1 MHIPAG
7 KVRKCLSLGTLAL
20 AIATVLH
27 SERAAAQDAAAEES
41 AAAPASTDASG
52 VTDEILVTGD
62 PLRIIPNEDSA
73 SSFGFNKP
81 LLETPRSVSFVSEEQ
96 ITLLGIST
104 ADDLA
109 RVVPGT
115 FTNRRWGLQGGID
128 VRNTPADMYFR
139 GMKRLNM
146 QGHARTSLAGM
157 DAIEV
162 VKGPPSPIF
171 GMGRIG
177 GYTNLQPK
185 LGRATE
191 GGYLPAPQG
200 FVQQIYGT
208 WDRTETSFGVGGP
221 IGFDEEAD
229 AAKGGYYVYGLLE
242 DSQTW
247 VDPVHAKQK
256 ILQAAASVD
265 NAIGNFRVEFGTQY
279 QNSNTAGAFVNRVTQ
294 DMIDNGTYIRGVP
307 LVNLDT
313 NGDGAV
319 GYLETHLNSP
329 VRGNVISGNA
339 PLNQDYAWPVDPSTG
354 EPYAPGQFPAI
365 SGIPETMYNYLV
377 AQCGGATGTS
387 ASCPDPTG
395 LMRAQGVGGPVP
407 ISGALPVGFVLDPR
421 TVSIAPIDYQR
432 AAYEKEQDAKLTI
445 VFVDLINDSN
455 PDFTFKNQ
463 LFFDSLDSFKN
474 SFLPYGETQDQWT
487 IEDKFT
493 VTRRV
498 ADDKLP
504 GWLGVN
510 MLGSLNYRV
519 TRADKVSSGGD
530 FDWRNDMLAG
540 DGSLIPN
547 ASFWNQFENAT
558 YETGAPVTGWRD
570 SKYTEAGL
578 GMMFDIDFFERTNL
592 LIGARYDT
600 ADAETTDLPRFAETC
615 TAGRPCFSNSA
626 LVGRYLPAAFAEGSD
641 DGTSWSA
648 SLSYRLPLGMV
659 PYVTAARSSATL
671 AAADNTI
678 AISSITAP
686 GGFIGEAEIKEAG
699 IKTSL
704 LDERLFITLA
714 GYQQTRTDISDPRD
728 PTEGADITS
737 SETTGVEFELK
748 WVPSRNVFL
757 SIFALKQKSDYLF
770 ASDGTIS
777 LDARQMG
784 FQDVV
789 DPVTG
794 AVIYPAE
801 AFFYGGKISVAMPT
815 SIEQTYLRRNGN
827 PEEQFGANAS
837 YQITEKFG
845 FNGGFTWFS
854 EIPVTRV
861 GIVTVP
867 EQTILNLGMTW
878 ETLDWRFQLN
888 GFNVTDERYFR
899 ARNGD
904 GTAQIMS
911 SMPGRSYALTV
922 KHDF

>member
-7 KVRKCLSLGTLAL
+7 KVRTCLSLGTLAL

-27 SERAAAQDAAAEES
+27 GEKAAAQDAVAEDAVAAES
-41 AAAPASTDASG
+41 GAAFG

-191 GGYLPAPQG
+191 GGYLPAPTG

-229 AAKGGYYVYGLLE
+229 AAAGGYYVYGLLE

-247 VDPVHAKQK
+247 VEPVHAKQK

-294 DMIDNGTYIRGVP
+294 DMIDNGSYIRGVP

-354 EPYAPGQFPAI
+354 EAYAPGQFPAI

-377 AQCGGATGTS
+377 AQCGGVTGTS
-387 ASCPDPTG
+387 ASCPTRPG
-395 LMRAQGVGGPVP
+395 SCARRASAGRCRSRGNCPSASCS
-407 ISGALPVGFVLDPR
+407 IRARFRSRRSTTSAPR
-421 TVSIAPIDYQR
+421 T
-432 AAYEKEQDAKLTI
+432 
-445 VFVDLINDSN
+445 
-455 PDFTFKNQ
+455 
-463 LFFDSLDSFKN
+463 
-474 SFLPYGETQDQWT
+474 
-487 IEDKFT
+487 
-493 VTRRV
+493 RR
-498 ADDKLP
+498 
-504 GWLGVN
+504 
-510 MLGSLNYRV
+510 S
-519 TRADKVSSGGD
+519 
-530 FDWRNDMLAG
+530 
-540 DGSLIPN
+540 
-547 ASFWNQFENAT
+547 
-558 YETGAPVTGWRD
+558 
-570 SKYTEAGL
+570 
-578 GMMFDIDFFERTNL
+578 RT
-592 LIGARYDT
+592 
-600 ADAETTDLPRFAETC
+600 
-615 TAGRPCFSNSA
+615 
-626 LVGRYLPAAFAEGSD
+626 
-641 DGTSWSA
+641 
-648 SLSYRLPLGMV
+648 
-659 PYVTAARSSATL
+659 RSSRSY
-671 AAADNTI
+671 
-678 AISSITAP
+678 SSTSSTTRIRTSRSRTSCSTTVSTASRTRSCRTVRLRIN
-686 GGFIGEAEIKEAG
+686 GRS
-699 IKTSL
+699 KTS
-704 LDERLFITLA
+704 
-714 GYQQTRTDISDPRD
+714 
-728 PTEGADITS
+728 
-737 SETTGVEFELK
+737 
-748 WVPSRNVFL
+748 SR
-757 SIFALKQKSDYLF
+757 
-770 ASDGTIS
+770 
-777 LDARQMG
+777 
-784 FQDVV
+784 
-789 DPVTG
+789 
-794 AVIYPAE
+794 
-801 AFFYGGKISVAMPT
+801 
-815 SIEQTYLRRNGN
+815 
-827 PEEQFGANAS
+827 
-837 YQITEKFG
+837 
-845 FNGGFTWFS
+845 
-854 EIPVTRV
+854 
-861 GIVTVP
+861 
-867 EQTILNLGMTW
+867 
-878 ETLDWRFQLN
+878 
-888 GFNVTDERYFR
+888 
-899 ARNGD
+899 
-904 GTAQIMS
+904 
-911 SMPGRSYALTV
+911 
-922 KHDF
+922 